1 MKANIHHDFDRNR
14 LSTHFVYESYDE
26 TNQLFFNRGSIGF
39 VLKGWPLVG
48 ASMQEQGEISEFLK
62 EEDNLPQGAAF
73 QVMMI
78 GTSHIDGYLNYWRS
92 VREGEIFQKLAK
104 RRTDFLKKIAVD
116 SGTIKDVYL
125 LIAIT
130 IPTKSANAEMI
141 AEMQRRREVLS
152 TTLHSIGLATN
163 VVNSS
168 ELLEILR
175 LFFGWEIHAQPP
187 YNPYDLIAEQI
198 LSGDFQMDV
207 TPDQLIIQGDESEI
221 CHKAYSKAEVIC
233 TKNENKKNSAQQSH
247 ANPFAIV
254 AIESAK
260 RPKNWQ
266 LSMMDLFIGNE
277 MRRGE
282 QIHSDFI
289 QSFSLQILPKQAWEV
304 SNAIAKRESLLKN
317 MRSGLA
323 KWLPNLDDEYED
335 MDKAVVSL
343 QQGDRMVLLQQNV
356 ILKDRLDKIRERTHG
371 YRSMMRRNGFYFVPC
386 TADHLPVVLSCLPMQ
401 GVEAL

>member
-1 MKANIHHDFDRNR
+1 MKANTHNDFDRNR
-14 LSTHFVYESYDE
+14 LSSHFVYESYDE

-78 GTSHIDGYLNYWRS
+78 GTSHIHGYLNYWRS

-104 RRTDFLKKIAVD
+104 RRTDFLKKIALD

-130 IPTKSANAEMI
+130 IPTKSANVEMI

-163 VVNSS
+163 IVNSS

-175 LFFGWEIHAQPP
+175 LFFGWEIHSQPP
-187 YNPYDLIAEQI
+187 YNPYDLISEQI

-207 TPDQLIIQGDESEI
+207 TPDQLIIQGEASSDASTQ
-221 CHKAYSKAEVIC
+221 K
-233 TKNENKKNSAQQSH
+233 EN
-247 ANPFAIV
+247 ANNFAIV

-289 QSFSLQILPKQAWEV
+289 QSFSLQILPRQTWEV

>member
-1 MKANIHHDFDRNR
+1 MKANTHHDFDRNR
-14 LSTHFVYESYDE
+14 LSSHFVYESYDE

-130 IPTKSANAEMI
+130 IPTKNANAEMI

-163 VVNSS
+163 IVTSA

-175 LFFGWEIHAQPP
+175 LFFGWEIHSQPP
-187 YNPYDLIAEQI
+187 YNPYDLISEQI

-207 TPDQLIIQGDESEI
+207 TPDQLIVQGEASSDAS
-221 CHKAYSKAEVIC
+221 
-233 TKNENKKNSAQQSH
+233 TQRENANS
-247 ANPFAIV
+247 FAIV

-289 QSFSLQILPKQAWEV
+289 QSFSLQILPRQAWEV

>member
-1 MKANIHHDFDRNR
+1 MKANTHNDFDRNR
-14 LSTHFVYESYDE
+14 LSSHFVYESYDE

-62 EEDNLPQGAAF
+62 EEDNLSQGAAF
-73 QVMMI
+73 QVIMI

-104 RRTDFLKKIAVD
+104 RRTNFLKKIAVD

-175 LFFGWEIHAQPP
+175 LFFGWEIHSQPP

-207 TPDQLIIQGDESEI
+207 TPDQLIVQGEASSDASTQ
-221 CHKAYSKAEVIC
+221 K
-233 TKNENKKNSAQQSH
+233 ENANS
-247 ANPFAIV
+247 FAIV

-289 QSFSLQILPKQAWEV
+289 QSFSLQILPRQAWEV